1 MDHQGP
7 EVTVSRSSVA
17 KTLKKDLGAI
27 EKRLARFRMDTVL
40 PGTSR
45 TSNRLRWCSV
55 C

>member
-1 MDHQGP
+1 M
-7 EVTVSRSSVA
+7 SRSSVA

-45 TSNRLRWCSV
+45 TFSCLG
-55 C
+55 